1 MRGSDASLNENER
14 ITNPKRRFNAD
25 RNARRFTQRNAGLA
39 ELKMYC
45 FVSTPASPAL
55 SSETSPHSS

>member
-25 RNARRFTQRNAGLA
+25 RNARRFSQGNAGLS
-39 ELKMYC
+39 EIENVL
-45 FVSTPASPAL
+45 L
-55 SSETSPHSS
+55 SIYSRITLSLFGNFTS